1 MTMKVSL
8 KDDTPDPTTAA
19 AQPAAAAVETPVVL
33 DDNVPPSKRE
43 QMAALDFPLSK
54 KELMELE
61 KTAAAAAAAR
71 GGTETKDGD
80 TAANVL
86 KNRSSTRKSLA
97 RYDRSGKG
105 YLNQDQAQL
114 MAKDL
119 KEAEKQVVAIGID
132 RSSKY

>member
-8 KDDTPDPTTAA
+8 KDDTPPDPTTAA
-19 AQPAAAAVETPVVL
+19 TQPAAVAVETPLVL
-33 DDNVPPSKRE
+33 DDDVPLSKRE

-61 KTAAAAAAAR
+61 KTAAAAR
-71 GGTETKDGD
+71 GGTKTKDGD

-119 KEAEKQVVAIGID
+119 KEAEKEVIAIGID
-132 RSSKY
+132 RSSK

>member
-1 MTMKVSL
+1 M
-8 KDDTPDPTTAA
+8 
-19 AQPAAAAVETPVVL
+19 ETPLVL
-33 DDNVPPSKRE
+33 DDDVEPLSKRE

-61 KTAAAAAAAR
+61 KTAAAAAR
-71 GGTETKDGD
+71 GGTKTKDGD

-119 KEAEKQVVAIGID
+119 KEAEKEVVAIGID
-132 RSSKY
+132 RSSK

>member
-19 AQPAAAAVETPVVL
+19 TQPAAVAVETPLVL
-33 DDNVPPSKRE
+33 DDDVPLSKRE

-71 GGTETKDGD
+71 GGTETNKE

-119 KEAEKQVVAIGID
+119 KEAEKEVVAIGID
-132 RSSKY
+132 RSSK

>member
-1 MTMKVSL
+1 MG
-8 KDDTPDPTTAA
+8 
-19 AQPAAAAVETPVVL
+19 
-33 DDNVPPSKRE
+33 
-43 QMAALDFPLSK
+43 
-54 KELMELE
+54 LE
-61 KTAAAAAAAR
+61 RTAAAAAAAR
-71 GGTETKDGD
+71 GGTETNKE

-119 KEAEKQVVAIGID
+119 KEAEKEVIAIGID
-132 RSSKY
+132 RSSK

>member
-1 MTMKVSL
+1 MTMNGEPL
-8 KDDTPDPTTAA
+8 
-19 AQPAAAAVETPVVL
+19 
-33 DDNVPPSKRE
+33 SKRE

-71 GGTETKDGD
+71 GGTETNKE

-119 KEAEKQVVAIGID
+119 KEAEKEVIAIGID
-132 RSSKY
+132 RSSK